1 MCGCAAGLA
10 PALQLLLL
18 NLRPM
23 RWDLARI
30 LSDESTRRTAELAA
44 RTARNLRRIMESG
57 TFGVSRNWA
66 KGDASS
72 WLRIARYRAWYGCW
86 RDSASVHWWGFFM
99 PPRVV
104 AKPEKTLLKALARE
118 RSTCELVQSRLSSRW
133 ARWWAGARSSSVSM
147 RSTARASWVTNPTG

>member
-72 WLRIARYRAWYGCW
+72 WLRIARYRAWYRSEEHTSELQSLRHLVC
-86 RDSASVHWWGFFM
+86 R
-99 PPRVV
+99 
-104 AKPEKTLLKALARE
+104 LL
-118 RSTCELVQSRLSSRW
+118 
-133 ARWWAGARSSSVSM
+133 
-147 RSTARASWVTNPTG
+147 